1 MWASRAVAVG
11 YKWKVGDGRSIKFW
25 EDIWFG
31 NSPLATQFW
40 DIYIISNQQT
50 QTIRDLWDGEQIR
63 GTFRRIFSEE
73 MMTNWLE
80 LIEIAKT
87 ISFTDENDQLIWQY
101 ETNGIYSSSSMYA
114 LVNFRGIQPIYLP
127 SVWKL
132 KIPPRIQVFL
142 WLFSQNKIMTRDNLR
157 HRGMVKPL
165 ECEMCKELETVKHL
179 MFDCIVARQIWSIV
193 ENVFDCKIDN
203 FESVASK
210 WLCNKKFLHFN
221 LVTSATLWGLWI
233 NRNNLVFNKTS
244 WINIKQVWRLV
255 LSFVKEW
262 KGPFKELE
270 GGRSSQFLDCL
281 LSLLRSRLPL
291 PSP

>member
-1 MWASRAVAVG
+1 MGSRLEA
-11 YKWKVGDGRSIKFW
+11 
-25 EDIWFG
+25 
-31 NSPLATQFW
+31 L
-40 DIYIISNQQT
+40 
-50 QTIRDLWDGEQIR
+50 
-63 GTFRRIFSEE
+63 FRRIFSDEI
-73 MMTNWLE
+73 MINWLE

-87 ISFTDENDQLIWQY
+87 VSYSDENDQLIWQY

-114 LVNFRGIQPIYLP
+114 LVNFRGIQPVYLP

-132 KIPPRIQVFL
+132 KISPRIQVFL

-157 HRGMVKPL
+157 TRGMVKPL

-179 MFDCIVARQIWSIV
+179 MFDCIVARQLWTIV
-193 ENVFDCKIDN
+193 EKVFDCKIDN
-203 FESVASK
+203 FESITSK

-262 KGPFKELE
+262 KVPFKELE
-270 GGRSSQFLDCL
+270 GGKRSQFLDCL
-281 LSLLRSRLPL
+281 LVLLGNRLPL